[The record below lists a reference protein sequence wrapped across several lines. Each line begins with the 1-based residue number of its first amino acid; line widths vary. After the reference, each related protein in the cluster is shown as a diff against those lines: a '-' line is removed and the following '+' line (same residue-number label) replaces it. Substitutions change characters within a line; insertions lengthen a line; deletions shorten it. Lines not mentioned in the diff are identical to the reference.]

1 MSRYRLTS
9 QESFEEYDEGR
20 TSEIQLLNCRSDI
33 RIRELIPSRSVSL
46 LGAFLMGH
54 TLSLRDRHKDNMLVK
69 SNPER
74 YLMIDFEWIMN
85 NDIDLAPPLAIPGE
99 FQEILIELA

>member
-1 MSRYRLTS
+1 MFSLRKQYRD
-9 QESFEEYDEGR
+9 SF
-20 TSEIQLLNCRSDI
+20 
-33 RIRELIPSRSVSL
+33 VSI

-85 NDIDLAPPLAIPGE
+85 DDIDLAPPLAIPSE
-99 FQEILIELA
+99 FQEILTELVSFFLEFG